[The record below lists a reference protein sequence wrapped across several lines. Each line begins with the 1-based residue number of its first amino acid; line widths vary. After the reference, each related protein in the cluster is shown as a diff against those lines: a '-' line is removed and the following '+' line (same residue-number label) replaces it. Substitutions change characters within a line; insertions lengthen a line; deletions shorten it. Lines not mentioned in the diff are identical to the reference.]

1 LNSKTAGSRVSVVVP
16 AFNEAGTLAT
26 LVKKIDHALVDVV
39 DGGYEIVLVD
49 DGSTDESWAEMGA
62 IARTNPRARAIRLR
76 RNFGKA
82 AALSVGIDAARGS
95 VIVTMDADLQ
105 DDPIDI
111 PRFLEKIADGFDV
124 VSGWKESR
132 KDPLTKTIPSRLFN
146 FITAKASGIRL
157 HDFNCGFKAYRA
169 EVFDHVSLY
178 GELHRYV
185 PVLAHGFGF
194 KVGEMPVIHHS
205 RVHGRSKYGVE
216 RFLRGAV
223 DLLTIV
229 AITQYSSRPGHL
241 FGGIGAALGAVGFLI
256 LSYLSILWFA
266 GGGPIGNRPL
276 LTFGVLLAIV
286 SLQFLF
292 FGMLAEMI
300 LFRSRRMPPHR
311 LTKESIGLDQADGEE
326 PS

>member
-1 LNSKTAGSRVSVVVP
+1 MNSKTAGPQVSIVVP
-16 AFNEAGTLAT
+16 TFNEAGTLAT
-26 LVKKIDHALVDVV
+26 LVKKIDHALVDAVN
-39 DGGYEIVLVD
+39 GGYEIIFVD
-49 DGSTDESWAEMGA
+49 DGSTDESWAEMAA
-62 IARTNPRARAIRLR
+62 IARSNPRARALRLR

-169 EVFDHVSLY
+169 EVFDHFSLY

-194 KVGEMPVIHHS
+194 KVGEMTVIHHS
-205 RVHGRSKYGVE
+205 RTHGRSKYGLE

-241 FGGIGAALGAVGFLI
+241 FGGIGAVLGTVGFLI
-256 LSYLSILWFA
+256 LSYLSILWFV
-266 GGGPIGNRPL
+266 GGGPIGTRPL
-276 LTFGVLLAIV
+276 LTFGVLLMIV

-300 LFRSRRMPPHR
+300 LFRSRRLPPHR
-311 LTKESIGLDQADGEE
+311 LTKESIWLDQADDEE